1 MANNNEQDVMM
12 NSFPEANDGKY
23 IYGELEGGQQVK
35 IPKASVASI
44 ISTAIKNDPNLLANV
59 NFGAKTLSEL
69 ASVVAGQSV
78 MSDKVK
84 NEAIPTGGTYAS
96 TQLWAGGPHWAKW
109 NVGANSETEYGDL
122 FAWGATKPYRLNG
135 TTVIDSTDN
144 YSASKAASITKD
156 LSPNEDAATINM
168 GSGWRM
174 PTKAEFDALLANT
187 DATWTTIG
195 GVNGIKF
202 ADKRDAENYI
212 FFPASG
218 YVGGSSLNGRGS
230 GGYYWARSF
239 YSSARAWVLYFDSSG
254 QNTSTSTRST
264 GFSVRG
270 LRS

>member
-23 IYGELEGGQQVK
+23 FYLESEDGKQIRVTN
-35 IPKASVASI
+35 ASAAKM
-44 ISTAIKNDPNLLANV
+44 ISVAIKNDPNLLANV
-59 NFGAKTLSEL
+59 NFGAKTSSEL
-69 ASVVAGQSV
+69 ASVVAEE
-78 MSDKVK
+78 MPY
-84 NEAIPTGGTYAS
+84 NAMPTGGVYAS

-144 YSASKAASITKD
+144 YSDSKAASITKD
-156 LSPNEDAATINM
+156 LKPNEDAATVNM
-168 GSGWRM
+168 GSGWCM

-195 GVNGIKF
+195 GVNGRKF
-202 ADKRDAENYI
+202 ADKRDANNYI

-218 YVGGSSLNGRGS
+218 YVAGSSLHGRGS
-230 GGYYWARSF
+230 NGYYWARSF
-239 YSSARAWVLYFDSSG
+239 NSSSHAWSLYFNSSG
-254 QNTSTSTRST
+254 QNTGASSRYF

-270 LRS
+270 VRS